1 MLITPSTSRSLWL
14 CRLRPILFGSVKNG
28 HRSVS
33 HIEKVLHDKGFS
45 TNVGDEG
52 GFAPNIKSNEEAI
65 EIVLQAIEKAGFK
78 PGVDIFI
85 AMDAASS
92 EFYDA
97 KTKTYTF
104 KSRMV
109 KLKSDEMVEYWAKW
123 AKKYPIIS
131 IEDGMGEEDWDGWK
145 N

>member
-1 MLITPSTSRSLWL
+1 M
-14 CRLRPILFGSVKNG
+14 
-28 HRSVS
+28 
-33 HIEKVLHDKGFS
+33 
-45 TNVGDEG
+45 
-52 GFAPNIKSNEEAI
+52 
-65 EIVLQAIEKAGFK
+65 
-78 PGVDIFI
+78 FI

-104 KSRMV
+104 KKSDGK

-131 IEDGMGEEDWDGWK
+131 TLAAKLTRVAPARASRSRRMPRMPS
-145 N
+145 